1 MTDRRPLLL
10 ILAALASCTGPA
22 PQGGPGRLEAAVGLQ
37 LYSLRNQFKTDGVA
51 ATLDRVKAWGIR
63 EVELAGT
70 YELTPERFKAML
82 DERGLVPVSGHFSY
96 DRYKKDPEG
105 VARDAKI
112 LGLKYAGCAWI
123 GHTPPFS
130 EAACRDAIAV
140 FNKAGEILAR
150 EGIRLFYHI
159 HGYEFLPHGDGTL
172 FDLFVK
178 ETRPEHVALQLDT
191 LWAFLP
197 GQDIAALLRRHG
209 SRWVSLHVKD
219 LKKGVACGIHTGK
232 TDVEHDVTL
241 GTGQMDW
248 AAILRAAREAGVKH
262 TFIEDESSR
271 SVTQIPETKR
281 FLESLRW

>member
-1 MTDRRPLLL
+1 MTGRRPLLL
-10 ILAALASCTGPA
+10 IFAALASCAAPA
-22 PQGGPGRLEAAVGLQ
+22 PQGGPGRLETPVGLQ

-70 YELTPERFKAML
+70 YDLPPERFKAML

-105 VARDAKI
+105 VARAAK
-112 LGLKYAGCAWI
+112 A
-123 GHTPPFS
+123 PFS

-178 ETRPEHVALQLDT
+178 
-191 LWAFLP
+191 
-197 GQDIAALLRRHG
+197 
-209 SRWVSLHVKD
+209 
-219 LKKGVACGIHTGK
+219 
-232 TDVEHDVTL
+232 
-241 GTGQMDW
+241 
-248 AAILRAAREAGVKH
+248 
-262 TFIEDESSR
+262 
-271 SVTQIPETKR
+271 
-281 FLESLRW
+281 